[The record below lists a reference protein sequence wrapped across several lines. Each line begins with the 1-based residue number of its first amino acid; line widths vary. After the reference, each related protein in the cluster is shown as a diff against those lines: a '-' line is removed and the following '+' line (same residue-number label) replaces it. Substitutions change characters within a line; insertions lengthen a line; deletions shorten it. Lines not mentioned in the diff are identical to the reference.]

1 MTNESPYSK
10 QHTPDKKRETT
21 TQRLTRQLANAN
33 AKLQVAED
41 DGIKQ
46 RKLIERITRL
56 VKDWQHVLPET
67 FYKRATKKINE
78 YERRFTL
85 IGGKLRDNHP
95 VFKDKTEN
103 K

>member
-1 MTNESPYSK
+1 MRLKES
-10 QHTPDKKRETT
+10 TV
-21 TQRLTRQLANAN
+21 QRLTRQLADAN
-33 AKLQVAED
+33 AKLQVAVD

-56 VKDWQHVLPET
+56 IKDWEHVLPKT
-67 FYKRATKKINE
+67 FYERVSKKINE

-85 IGGKLRDNHP
+85 IGGQLRDKHP
-95 VFKDKTEN
+95 VFKNGSK